1 MKVGGS
7 AVVSCFS
14 FLVHS
19 LPASSTLFIP
29 LSYSSPCIIHTA
41 ILYKPTLAES
51 YFLHYPCDLCCQCTG
66 VVGYLE
72 ALRCYLRKVGSP
84 LQSVGS
90 GKEVDQVANT
100 SSGRDQGLE
109 QGGSETG
116 PGGEEVIGIYEV
128 SLCLSE
134 SLFRLI
140 TALG

>member
-1 MKVGGS
+1 M
-7 AVVSCFS
+7 
-14 FLVHS
+14 
-19 LPASSTLFIP
+19 
-29 LSYSSPCIIHTA
+29 
-41 ILYKPTLAES
+41 
-51 YFLHYPCDLCCQCTG
+51 
-66 VVGYLE
+66 VGYLE

-90 GKEVDQVANT
+90 GKGVDQEGANT
-100 SSGRDQGLE
+100 SSGRDQGL
-109 QGGSETG
+109 QQGSETG

>member
-1 MKVGGS
+1 M
-7 AVVSCFS
+7 
-14 FLVHS
+14 
-19 LPASSTLFIP
+19 
-29 LSYSSPCIIHTA
+29 
-41 ILYKPTLAES
+41 
-51 YFLHYPCDLCCQCTG
+51 
-66 VVGYLE
+66 VGYLE

-90 GKEVDQVANT
+90 GKGVDQVANT

-109 QGGSETG
+109 QGSETG